1 MEIYREI
8 TASVL
13 RKLGIPRTLNGYFCI
28 LSAMEL
34 FYEDESRLTAI
45 TKEVYMT
52 IAYAN
57 DVHWKTVEHS
67 IRTAVKRA
75 WKVNPSFL
83 SEIAGYSI
91 TKCPDN
97 REFLANL
104 YDYVIEL
111 SKKRNLVIAG
121 TLFESKTTVHTMNF

>member
-8 TASVL
+8 TVSTL
-13 RKLGIPRTLNGYFCI
+13 RKLGVSRTLNGYGGI

-45 TKEVYMT
+45 TKEVYMV
-52 IAYAN
+52 IACRSG
-57 DVHWKTVEHS
+57 VEWKTVEHS

-75 WKVNPSFL
+75 WKTNPTFL
-83 SEIAGYSI
+83 SDIAGYSM

-104 YDYVIEL
+104 YDYVVDL
-111 SKKRNLVIAG
+111 SKRKSPVITA
-121 TLFESKTTVHTMNF
+121 THV